1 MRTAPAAQRQQTS
14 GRDERARTNATG
26 RRAFRLGHVF
36 EQGKKIGSMN
46 LATNKRRF
54 RCPVCERMIE
64 RQSRTQVYCS
74 PKCMRKGNY
83 AKKAGLGLLSGQD
96 TAVVPTPHKSSN
108 ENNVLQWPKS
118 RSSSAEKALRTDG
131 VIGPRRVID
140 TECIAGRNW
149 QKVISSGGVVSWV
162 SRLTARVLREG

>member
-1 MRTAPAAQRQQTS
+1 
-14 GRDERARTNATG
+14 
-26 RRAFRLGHVF
+26 
-36 EQGKKIGSMN
+36 MN

-54 RCPVCERMIE
+54 PCPVCERIVE

-83 AKKAGLGLLSGQD
+83 ARKAGLGLLSGQD

-118 RSSSAEKALRTDG
+118 RSSGAEKAPRTDG
-131 VIGPRRVID
+131 IIGPKRVID
-140 TECIAGRNW
+140 VEVVAGRDW
-149 QKVISSGGVVSWV
+149 REIVSSSGVKSYV
-162 SRLTARVLREG
+162 SRVTARALREG